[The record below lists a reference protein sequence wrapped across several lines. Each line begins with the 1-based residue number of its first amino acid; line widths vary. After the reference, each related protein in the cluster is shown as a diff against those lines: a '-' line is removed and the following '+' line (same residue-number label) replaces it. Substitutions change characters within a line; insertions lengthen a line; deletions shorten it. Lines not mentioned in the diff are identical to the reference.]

1 MAKNIESIDQEI
13 DIINRI
19 ILHGILHWADPGGT
33 YDSNEEK
40 LISTINDWIKY
51 KCLENEYCVSKI
63 DIEFKDF
70 INSPFLSFKKL
81 FSLDFKILDFIK
93 LDLTKEYLTTN
104 SS

>member
-19 ILHGILHWADPGGT
+19 ILHGILHGSDPCCT

-63 DIEFKDF
+63 NIEFKEYGCMYDLGEEPQI
-70 INSPFLSFKKL
+70 INKNNPVTKKYYE
-81 FSLDFKILDFIK
+81 I
-93 LDLTKEYLTTN
+93 
-104 SS
+104 